1 MVAAIRHNAALKLL
15 ALALAIVGW
24 AYFRFANNPF
34 VSAKFTQQ
42 FTVPIAAINVQNGYI
57 AKFTD
62 MVASVTVEPKRG
74 DPPVKPDQIK
84 AVLDL
89 TNRGAGVYNVP
100 VQLVA
105 PSIVIQSLSPAS
117 ITLSIEKIEAKQF
130 PVGIHY
136 AGQPSVVVSNSKVTP
151 TAIEV
156 RGPSSDL
163 AQVASVRV
171 EMPLDTSKAVFD
183 RMIRPVAINSAGQE
197 LSNVQLTLNPNLVR
211 VQAQFLPA
219 TNATHAP

>member
-24 AYFRFANNPF
+24 AYFRFASNPF

-42 FTVPIAAINVQNGYI
+42 FTVKITTINVPNGFT

-62 MVASVTVEPKRG
+62 DVATVTVEPKRG
-74 DPPVKPDQIK
+74 DPPVKPEQIK

-89 TNRGAGVYNVP
+89 SNRGAGVYNVP
-100 VQLVA
+100 VELVS

-117 ITLSIEKIEAKQF
+117 VTLSLEKIEQKQF

-136 AGQPSVVVSNSKVTP
+136 AGQPSVVVSNAKVTP
-151 TAIEV
+151 ASIEV
-156 RGPSSDL
+156 RGASSDL

-197 LSNVQLTLNPNLVR
+197 LSNVQLTLEPNLVR